1 MDEYGDCDVA
11 KQSTYLLMTS
21 QSVTENLAW
30 EMRIFDCKR
39 DNATLEA
46 DDMM

>member
-21 QSVTENLAW
+21 RNVTELSNKNLA
-30 EMRIFDCKR
+30 
-39 DNATLEA
+39 
-46 DDMM
+46 